1 MSSSSSCN
9 PFLPPPP
16 FLHPSVKPHFV
27 TLSSSSFREPK
38 STKKLT
44 SNQYREPTT
53 VATES
58 RTKKKKNQ
66 SWNQNKKHKKYWNPP
81 PTNVRDAH
89 LDVGRQRWQQGKPG
103 NSRFTP
109 TKMPP
114 EGARPTAV
122 TERSSGRVTTV
133 DSAMAKGGKRLSK
146 VAQNHPSLST
156 QVEVIVFGMTDSVVN
171 NGSWWNIS
179 LISSIGLKEPSMMI
193 LLGNNQSELWIPF
206 FIKVFAC
213 LKIQFRLN

>member
-58 RTKKKKNQ
+58 RTKKKKINLEIRIKNTKNIETHHQ
-66 SWNQNKKHKKYWNPP
+66 PMCEMHISM
-81 PTNVRDAH
+81 
-89 LDVGRQRWQQGKPG
+89 LDVSGDNKGNQGTPGSRPPRCRRRGPGPRRWRRGVPG
-103 NSRFTP
+103 GSR
-109 TKMPP
+109 
-114 EGARPTAV
+114 R
-122 TERSSGRVTTV
+122 
-133 DSAMAKGGKRLSK
+133 
-146 VAQNHPSLST
+146 
-156 QVEVIVFGMTDSVVN
+156 
-171 NGSWWNIS
+171 
-179 LISSIGLKEPSMMI
+179 
-193 LLGNNQSELWIPF
+193 WIPPWP
-206 FIKVFAC
+206 KGERGC
-213 LKIQFRLN
+213 PKWHS